1 MTSRV
6 SLPSRA
12 GRFAAAGALAL
23 AGLAGTAATLAS
35 PAQAAN
41 SYVVNGS
48 TPRPE
53 ACNNHGT
60 ITPGTWITNGPC
72 GYVVGTALA
81 GNRFEINQTSDKG
94 FHYGRVQLSGG
105 ANLCVWIPPGAI
117 DQGSRQSVADS
128 CGDDVKT
135 RNQNSRRIFGRDFD
149 SAPHSGDGAIVVPVD
164 PTACQGYYNYFD
176 NSDFSGGSLRDPV
189 GFALTDT
196 RSGYR
201 YTTKDGKA
209 SMIRTDHNGETYW
222 IFVDRGCINGQLPG
236 NLNNQDNPEA
246 G

>member
-1 MTSRV
+1 MTTRGRHV
-6 SLPSRA
+6 SPLARMA
-12 GRFAAAGALAL
+12 GAALLALGGIAAGAWS
-23 AGLAGTAATLAS
+23 LAS
-35 PAQAAN
+35 PASAAN

-81 GNRFEINQTSDKG
+81 GNRFEINQTSEKG

-105 ANLCVWIPPGAI
+105 ANLCAWIPPGAI
-117 DQGSRQSVADS
+117 DQGSLQTVADS

-135 RNQNSRRIFGRDFD
+135 RNQNSRLIFGRDFD
-149 SAPHSGDGAIVVPVD
+149 AAPHTGDGAIVVPVN
-164 PTACQGYYNYFD
+164 PTGCQGYFNYFD
-176 NSDFSGGSLRDPV
+176 DSDFEGGSLRDPV
-189 GFALTDT
+189 GFPLTDT
-196 RSGYR
+196 NSGYR
-201 YTTKDGKA
+201 YTSKDGKA
-209 SMIRTDHNGETYW
+209 SMIRTNSGGETYW
-222 IFVDRGCINGQLPG
+222 IFVDRACIDAQLPSG
-236 NLNNQDNPEA
+236 LNNQENPEA